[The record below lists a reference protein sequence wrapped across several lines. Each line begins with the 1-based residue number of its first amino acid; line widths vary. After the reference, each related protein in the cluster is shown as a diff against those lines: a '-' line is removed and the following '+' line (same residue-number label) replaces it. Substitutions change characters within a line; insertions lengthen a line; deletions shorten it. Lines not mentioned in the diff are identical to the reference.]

1 MGTYIMLH
9 IEYRLKSGG
18 EWKHVNF
25 DSSFM
30 TRGYSP
36 LCAFLG
42 LGGVEGHLPLRGLPE
57 DITIDTR
64 ESIFHDEDYMDLD
77 YYNYS
82 WASSEEIESAV
93 ELAYDVMQTQEDV
106 KGNLRVLDEYLE
118 WKGFIG
124 YMKSMESSMRYECRA
139 IYWFF

>member
-1 MGTYIMLH
+1 MLH

-30 TRGYSP
+30 TCGYSP
-36 LCAFLG
+36 LCAYLG
-42 LGGVEGHLPLRGLPE
+42 WGGVEGHLPLRGLPE

-64 ESIFHDEDYMDLD
+64 ESVFHNEDYMDPD

-82 WASSEEIESAV
+82 CASSEEIESAV
-93 ELAYDVMQTQEDV
+93 ELAYDVMQTQADV
-106 KGNLRVLDEYLE
+106 KGNHR
-118 WKGFIG
+118 FTHFACFQR
-124 YMKSMESSMRYECRA
+124 STRR
-139 IYWFF
+139 

>member
-1 MGTYIMLH
+1 
-9 IEYRLKSGG
+9 
-18 EWKHVNF
+18 
-25 DSSFM
+25 
-30 TRGYSP
+30 
-36 LCAFLG
+36 
-42 LGGVEGHLPLRGLPE
+42 
-57 DITIDTR
+57 
-64 ESIFHDEDYMDLD
+64 MDPD

-93 ELAYDVMQTQEDV
+93 ELAYDVMQTQADV